1 MRAMVLYE
9 QKSIE
14 ENPLLYKEFSIPNI
28 NNDEIRL
35 KIKVCGVCRTDLHI
49 VEGELPA
56 HKLPVIPGHQIVGY
70 VDKIGKNVKNFKIG
84 DRVGIPWLN
93 KTCGKCSYC
102 KENRENLCNTPK
114 FTGYDVDGGFAEYTV
129 VNENFAYH
137 LPEKYTDIEVSP
149 LLCAGVISY
158 QTFKKSGLKSGKIGL
173 FGFGSAAHIL
183 IQILVYLKF
192 DVFVVSR
199 TEHEHELARKLG
211 AFWAGKIDK
220 LDEKLDG
227 VLVFAPSG
235 ELLVKALDKIK
246 KGGIVV
252 SGGIYTTPIPG
263 FEYNLIFP
271 EKTLTSTAHTTREN
285 VKEFLNIASNFKIKT
300 EINEY
305 QLEEA
310 NKALYNIKH
319 SKVKGSSVLII

>member
-1 MRAMVLYE
+1 MRAMVLYKQE
-9 QKSIE
+9 KIE
-14 ENPLLYKEFSIPNI
+14 NNPLILKDIPEAEI
-28 NNDEIRL
+28 NDDEIRI

-70 VDKIGKNVKNFKIG
+70 VDKIGKNVKNFNIG

-93 KTCGKCSYC
+93 KTCGKCIYC
-102 KENRENLCNTPK
+102 KEGRENLCDNPK
-114 FTGYDVDGGFAEYTV
+114 FTGYDVDGGFAEYTIV
-129 VNENFAYH
+129 SQDFAYH
-137 LPEKYTDIEVSP
+137 LPEIYSDTEVSP
-149 LLCAGVISY
+149 LLCAGVIGY
-158 QTFKKSGLKSGKIGL
+158 QTFRKSGLKSGKIGL

-183 IQILVYLKF
+183 IQVLVYLKF
-192 DVFVVSR
+192 DVYVVSR
-199 TEHEHELARKLG
+199 TEHELELARRLG
-211 AFWAGKIDK
+211 AFWTGKIDE
-220 LDEKLDG
+220 LNEKLDG

-252 SGGIYTTPIPG
+252 SGGIYTTLLPS
-263 FEYNLIFP
+263 FEYNYIFP

-285 VKEFLNIASNFKIKT
+285 VKEFLNLADKFKIKT

-305 QLEEA
+305 SLEDA